1 MSIIL
6 IAIILWT
13 AFIFIGPVFDKL
25 KNVSDKLQ
33 NVSQGNIKMK
43 MIREEHPI
51 VLTVIRPTEVGI
63 VERFGKY
70 NRSIEQGLNVVIPLV
85 DTVYKVNV
93 TEQMVDITPQTVI
106 TKDKL
111 NVVVDA
117 IVYYKINDPKSAL
130 YNVNN
135 HETQLVSLTKTTL
148 RSVIGQLTL
157 TETNENRSDINIRVK
172 GVLEEETSMYGVG
185 ILRVEI
191 QKIEPPSNV
200 QDAMNEVVRMDN
212 IKLAA
217 VNEALAV
224 EIKAD
229 GRRKAS
235 IKEAE
240 GQKKSRELNAEGE
253 ANAIKALA
261 EAEAEK
267 IKVVNESIQKN
278 FIGQAVEYKK
288 LETAL
293 GALENGTKI
302 IVGKDSNLVN
312 VIGDTAGIVP
322 IEKK

>member
-1 MSIIL
+1 MGIISTFL
-6 IAIILWT
+6 ILFVIYLVI
-13 AFIFIGPVFDKL
+13 VFGVDR
-25 KNVSDKLQ
+25 
-33 NVSQGNIKMK
+33 IKKGRQMKYK
-43 MIREEHPI
+43 MINRSNPI
-51 VLTVIRPTEVGI
+51 VFTVIRPTEIGI

-70 NRSIEQGLNVVIPLV
+70 NRLLSQGLNVVIPFV
-85 DTVYKVNV
+85 DTVYKINV
-93 TEQMVDITPQTVI
+93 TEQMVDIAPQTVI

-117 IVYYKINDPKSAL
+117 IVYYKINDPKAAL

-148 RSVIGQLTL
+148 RSVIGQLSL

-172 GVLEEETSMYGVG
+172 GVLEEETAMYGVG

-191 QKIEPPSNV
+191 QKIEPPENV
-200 QDAMNEVVRMDN
+200 QAAMNEVVRMEN

-217 VNEALAV
+217 VNEAEAV
-224 EIKAD
+224 ETKAD
-229 GRRKAS
+229 GLRKAA

-240 GQKKSRELNAEGE
+240 GKKKATELNAEGQ
-253 ANAIKALA
+253 ANAIKELA
-261 EAEAEK
+261 KAEAEK
-267 IKVVNESIQKN
+267 IRAVNLSISDT
-278 FIGQAVEYKK
+278 FLGPAVEYKK

-293 GALENGTKI
+293 ESLRNGTKI

-312 VIGDTAGIVP
+312 VIGDAAGIVP

>member
-1 MSIIL
+1 MGMLLNL
-6 IAIILWT
+6 IFLV
-13 AFIFIGPVFDKL
+13 FIFL
-25 KNVSDKLQ
+25 VSAIAF
-33 NVSQGNIKMK
+33 NATYI
-43 MIREEHPI
+43 I
-51 VLTVIRPTEVGI
+51 IRPTETGVI
-63 VERFGKY
+63 ERFGKF
-70 NRSIEQGLNVVIPLV
+70 NREISQGLSFKIPLV
-85 DTVYKVNV
+85 DTVHKINI
-93 TEQMVDITPQTVI
+93 TENMVDVAPQMVI

-111 NVVVDA
+111 NVLVDA
-117 IVYYKINDPKSAL
+117 LVYYKINAPKAAL
-130 YNVNN
+130 YNVDN
-135 HETQLVSLTKTTL
+135 HEIQLVSLTKTTL
-148 RSVIGQLTL
+148 RSVIGNLTL
-157 TETNENRSDINIRVK
+157 TETNENRSTINNQVK
-172 GVLEEETSMYGVG
+172 TVLAEETVSYGVG

-191 QKIEPPSNV
+191 QRIEPPENV
-200 QDAMNEVVRMDN
+200 QGAMNEVVRMEN

-217 VNEALAV
+217 ANEALAV

-302 IVGKDSNLVN
+302 IVGSDSNLVN

-322 IEKK
+322 VEKK

>member
-1 MSIIL
+1 MGIISTFL
-6 IAIILWT
+6 ILFVIYLVIL
-13 AFIFIGPVFDKL
+13 FSVDKIENCA
-25 KNVSDKLQ
+25 KVKY
-33 NVSQGNIKMK
+33 K
-43 MIREEHPI
+43 MINRSNPI
-51 VLTVIRPTEVGI
+51 VFTVIRPTEIGI
-63 VERFGKY
+63 VERFGKF
-70 NRSIEQGLNVVIPLV
+70 NRSLLPGLNVVIPFV
-85 DTVYKVNV
+85 DAVYKINV

-117 IVYYKINDPKSAL
+117 IVYYKINDPKAAL

-148 RSVIGQLTL
+148 RSVIGQLSL

-172 GVLEEETSMYGVG
+172 GVLEEETATYGVG

-191 QKIEPPSNV
+191 QKIEPPANV
-200 QDAMNEVVRMDN
+200 QAAMNEVVRMEN

-217 VNEALAV
+217 VNEAEAV
-224 EIKAD
+224 ETKAD
-229 GRRKAS
+229 GQRKAA

-240 GQKKSRELNAEGE
+240 GQKKSTELNAEGK

-267 IKVVNESIQKN
+267 IRVVNESIQKN
-278 FIGQAVEYKK
+278 FVGQAVEYKK

-293 GALENGTKI
+293 GSLENGTKVI
-302 IVGKDSNLVN
+302 IGNDSNLVN
-312 VIGDTAGIVP
+312 VIGEAAGIVP